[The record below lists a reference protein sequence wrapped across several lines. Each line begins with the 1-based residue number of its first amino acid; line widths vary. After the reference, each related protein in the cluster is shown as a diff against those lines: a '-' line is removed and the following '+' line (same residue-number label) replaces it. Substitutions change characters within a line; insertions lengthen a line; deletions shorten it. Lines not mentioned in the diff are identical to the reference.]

1 MGIFEN
7 FQRKKRDPKS
17 PIQKIL
23 FTQHFV
29 YSSRPDNF
37 GLVKFFQKCTVW
49 EIASLAKNSKSGK
62 MSEKGQSCHF
72 QIVADFDWSIR
83 LTI

>member
-1 MGIFEN
+1 LGFSEEEKGPQMEKLEKFIYSTFC
-7 FQRKKRDPKS
+7 
-17 PIQKIL
+17 IL
-23 FTQHFV
+23 IK
-29 YSSRPDNF
+29 PNKF

-62 MSEKGQSCHF
+62 RGEKGQSCHF
-72 QIVADFDWSIR
+72 HIVVVFYWNIR